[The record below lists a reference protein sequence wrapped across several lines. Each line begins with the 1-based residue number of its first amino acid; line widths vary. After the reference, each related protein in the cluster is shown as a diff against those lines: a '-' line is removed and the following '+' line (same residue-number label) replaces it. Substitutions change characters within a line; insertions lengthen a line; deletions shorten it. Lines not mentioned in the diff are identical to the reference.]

1 MTTSK
6 TPLSAQYETQADYK
20 VVMADTGVA
29 AMQKQH
35 GDQIIAEAL
44 AILEGRMRTPG
55 QPFDA
60 PDAVKAFLSLT
71 IGDKPHEVFGV
82 LFLDVQNRLLAFEE
96 MFQGTLTQTS
106 VYPREVVLR
115 ALHHQAS
122 AVVLSHNHPS
132 GAVQPSRADEVLT
145 QTLKASLALIDVR
158 VLDHVIV
165 SYSMALSMAE
175 RGLL

>member
-1 MTTSK
+1 
-6 TPLSAQYETQADYK
+6 
-20 VVMADTGVA
+20 
-29 AMQKQH
+29 
-35 GDQIIAEAL
+35 
-44 AILEGRMRTPG
+44 MRTPG
-55 QPFDA
+55 KPFDA
-60 PDAVKAFLSLT
+60 PDAVKAYLSLA
-71 IGDKPHEVFGV
+71 IGEKPHEVFGV

-145 QTLKASLALIDVR
+145 QTLKTTLALIDVR
-158 VLDHVIV
+158 VIDHVIV
-165 SYSMALSMAE
+165 SHSQALSMAE